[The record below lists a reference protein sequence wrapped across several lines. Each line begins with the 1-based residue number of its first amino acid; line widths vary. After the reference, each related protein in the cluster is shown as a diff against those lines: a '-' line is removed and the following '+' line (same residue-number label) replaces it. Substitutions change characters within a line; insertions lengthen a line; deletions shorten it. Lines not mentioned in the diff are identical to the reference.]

1 MVPLGSLTQV
11 LVFKLQQV
19 TPAQS
24 VVMVNVYVKY
34 ADHVHRRYYC
44 SYSPSSVWQVAR
56 LLWGTALAVAAR
68 RTAKK
73 AKFWSLIMSGG
84 RRKGLLQRQ

>member
-24 VVMVNVYVKY
+24 VVMMNVYVKY
-34 ADHVHRRYYC
+34 ADHV
-44 SYSPSSVWQVAR
+44 PSQG
-56 LLWGTALAVAAR
+56 LLFVLTIVGLASSALAMGNC
-68 RTAKK
+68 
-73 AKFWSLIMSGG
+73 ISGCG
-84 RRKGLLQRQ
+84 

>member
-19 TPAQS
+19 TPGQS
-24 VVMVNVYVKY
+24 VGTVNVQVQY
-34 ADHVHRRYYC
+34 ADHVHRRGYC
-44 SYSPSSVWQVAR
+44 SFSPSSVWQVVR

-68 RTAKK
+68 RTAKR
-73 AKFWSLIMSGG
+73 AKFWSLIMSVG
-84 RRKGLLQRQ
+84 RRKGLL